1 MTKKSQKII
10 ISFRQYLENVC
21 FLLMD
26 NNEELK
32 DINVHHCQKKMYT
45 YVCIKKYLP
54 DYFFIYLKPF
64 FLLHSRAQEYKFPN
78 PKAIASVFVIY
89 FIDTS
94 VCNVS
99 YKAFIDGLI
108 RFFPFIFLLQSLF
121 LFCMRSFCQRF
132 LKENKGNTLA
142 LNIISVMTRIHIIK
156 IAFKDGIYKYV
167 KIHMY

>member
-54 DYFFIYLKPF
+54 HYFFIYLKPF

-108 RFFPFIFLLQSLF
+108 CFFPFIFFITVSFFILYEKF
-121 LFCMRSFCQRF
+121 LP
-132 LKENKGNTLA
+132 
-142 LNIISVMTRIHIIK
+142 NIPKRK
-156 IAFKDGIYKYV
+156 
-167 KIHMY
+167 

>member
-1 MTKKSQKII
+1 MYKKVSSI
-10 ISFRQYLENVC
+10 L
-21 FLLMD
+21 
-26 NNEELK
+26 
-32 DINVHHCQKKMYT
+32 
-45 YVCIKKYLP
+45 
-54 DYFFIYLKPF
+54 FFIYLKPF

-99 YKAFIDGLI
+99 YKAFIDG
-108 RFFPFIFLLQSLF
+108 FPFIFFITVSF
-121 LFCMRSFCQRF
+121 LFCMRSFCQIF

-156 IAFKDGIYKYV
+156 ILAFKDGIYKYV
-167 KIHMY
+167 EIHMY